1 MKDLQLVSLAGAFAR
16 ARQAGRLVVVGY
28 LPAGF
33 PDPSQF
39 VELVQVAAAAGLDVL
54 ELGLP
59 AEDPHLD
66 GPVIRRALRRQQAL
80 GIGFDEAIRLGARA
94 RQAAGVPVVAM
105 GYAAQLQ
112 SGMDPAEALRR
123 VGAGGLDGVLFPDL
137 GPDAL
142 AALVAPAGAV
152 GAGVVGFVRPDDPP
166 EAVAGV
172 LEVCSRVEGAFVYV
186 QSATPHTG
194 GRVDLEATVAAVR
207 RVLAARHVLEER
219 CGRPVPVAVGFGIQE
234 PDHVVALRGLGVDG
248 VIVGTALVEAAAEGA
263 ERVRER
269 VSALA
274 DAARG

>member
-1 MKDLQLVSLAGAFAR
+1 MKDLQLVSLAGTFAR
-16 ARQAGRLVVVGY
+16 ARQEGRLAMVGY

-66 GPVIRRALRRQQAL
+66 GPVIRRALRRQRAL

-142 AALVAPAGAV
+142 AALEAPAGAV
-152 GAGVVGFVRPDDPP
+152 GAGVVGFVRRDHPP
-166 EAVAGV
+166 EVVAAV

-194 GRVDLEATVAAVR
+194 GRVDLKATVAAVR
-207 RVLAARHVLEER
+207 RVLAARDVLEER
-219 CGRPVPVAVGFGIQE
+219 CGRSVPVAVGFGIQE
-234 PDHVVALRGLGVDG
+234 PDQVVALRGLGVDG

-263 ERVRER
+263 QRVRER